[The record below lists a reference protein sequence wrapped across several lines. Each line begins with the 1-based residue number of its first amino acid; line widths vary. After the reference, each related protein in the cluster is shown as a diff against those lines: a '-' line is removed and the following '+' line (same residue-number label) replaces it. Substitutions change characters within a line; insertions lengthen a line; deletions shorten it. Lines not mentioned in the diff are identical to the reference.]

1 MFHILKRK
9 QYRYRS
15 CEYAKNPKNVIRATG
30 VGLQSS
36 ERVSLTLR
44 PAPASTGIVFRRID
58 LDPVVEIKASPEL
71 GRDPQLTTTLESGS
85 SRVAIVEHLMSAF
98 AKFSIDNAW
107 VDLTTE
113 EVPIMDGSDGPLVFL
128 IQSAGIQ
135 EQGT

>member
-1 MFHILKRK
+1 MSTQRT
-9 QYRYRS
+9 Q
-15 CEYAKNPKNVIRATG
+15 KNVIRATG

-44 PAPASTGIVFRRID
+44 PAPASTGIVYRRID
-58 LDPVVEIKASPEL
+58 LDPVVEIKVSPEL

-113 EVPIMDGSDGPLVFL
+113 EVPIMGGSDGPFVFL
-128 IQSAGIQ
+128 IHSAEVQ
-135 EQGT
+135 EQST

>member
-1 MFHILKRK
+1 MRK
-9 QYRYRS
+9 QRT
-15 CEYAKNPKNVIRATG
+15 PKNVIRTTG
-30 VGLQSS
+30 VGLHSG

-44 PAPASTGIVFRRID
+44 PALASTGIVFRRID
-58 LDPVVEIKASPEL
+58 LDPVVEIKVSPEL

-113 EVPIMDGSDGPLVFL
+113 EVPIMGGSDGPFVFL
-128 IQSAGIQ
+128 IHSAEVQ
-135 EQGT
+135 EQST

>member
-1 MFHILKRK
+1 MSTQRT
-9 QYRYRS
+9 Q
-15 CEYAKNPKNVIRATG
+15 KNVIRATG

-58 LDPVVEIKASPEL
+58 LDPVVEIKVSPEL
-71 GRDPQLTTTLESGS
+71 GRDPQLTTTPESGS
-85 SRVAIVEHLMSAF
+85 TRVTKVGHLMAAF
-98 AKFSIDNAW
+98 AEFSIDNAW